1 MYPFYLMFAR
11 SVKVVYKEIRRNLPI
26 YMQGRARTSSIHFA
40 QNKDTRVY
48 QCANMLYKPCRWL
61 FTRLIKS
68 RFCTVFDP

>member
-1 MYPFYLMFAR
+1 MYKVDLPLWKFYQNYTMYPFYLMFAR

-48 QCANMLYKPCRWL
+48 
-61 FTRLIKS
+61 
-68 RFCTVFDP
+68 